1 MNSPGADPAPWRS
14 LSILPCTREEEN
26 ADPERANLLYER
38 SIRENA
44 GSYKLWRAYLL
55 HRTKQ
60 LGSRPLDDEMYEEV
74 NNCFERALVFMHKMP
89 RIWIEYFSLL
99 DKQYLIIRTRRTFNR
114 ALEALP
120 ITQHSRIWPLYL
132 KFIRNDH
139 VPVETA
145 VRIFKRYMQLQPE
158 DAEDF
163 IDYLYV
169 KNRIDEAAT
178 LLCDVINR
186 PNFQSKRN
194 KTKYQLWEELCDMIC
209 EFADQIFS
217 IDSEAVLRDGIVRYQ
232 DQQGRLWNALAR
244 YFVQLGLFNSA
255 RDVYNEAI
263 NAVTTK
269 KDFVE
274 IWEAYTNFEEK
285 YLEHLLNEEELTEER
300 ILEIDMRQASLE
312 ELITNN
318 ALLSN
323 RVSLRQNPHNIKE
336 WQRRVQLFDQ
346 FENSYNSKEETYIES
361 LRTVNPK
368 QALGRY
374 EDLWIDYATF
384 QAGAGFLEKAREIFE
399 KAVEIK
405 YTKLEE
411 LGKVWSCYIEFE
423 IGVGSGYA
431 LKLARRATS
440 TVKNLKL
447 WLLYADL
454 EENLGTY
461 ESTKAVYERIL
472 DLKIATPQVILNYA
486 TLLEE
491 RLYFEES
498 FRVFER
504 GVSLF
509 RWPLSATIW
518 KTYLSKFL
526 NRYGSRKLDRV
537 RDLFE
542 QSLKDCPSEDVFEI
556 SILYA
561 KLEEE
566 NGLFSR
572 AQEIYSKAASRV
584 DSQKKSDVFKIY
596 IRSMM
601 KLVDIHK
608 IRNIYEQAIGSLDNK
623 SARNFCL
630 EYSNLEE
637 ELGEIERAR
646 TIFSFCSQMCD
657 PRVDKE
663 FWKLWADF
671 EQRHGALETIDEMLR
686 IKRSVEAL
694 HPRPEFLSDIQ
705 IESATIAKAIE
716 EKTLEMENKDRVRA

>member
-1 MNSPGADPAPWRS
+1 M
-14 LSILPCTREEEN
+14 PCTREEEN
-26 ADPERANLLYER
+26 ADPARANLLYER
-38 SIRENA
+38 AITDNA
-44 GSYKLWRAYLL
+44 GSYKLWHAYLL
-55 HRTKQ
+55 HRVNQ
-60 LGSRPLDDEMYEEV
+60 LESKPINEEIYEEA

-89 RIWIEYFSLL
+89 RIWIEYCSLL
-99 DKQYLIIRTRRTFNR
+99 DRQYLVTRTRRTFNR

-120 ITQHSRIWPLYL
+120 ITQHARIWPLYL
-132 KFIRNDH
+132 EFIKKDH

-145 VRIFKRYMQLQPE
+145 VRVYKRYMQLQPE
-158 DAEDF
+158 DSENF

-209 EFADQIFS
+209 EFADQIYS

-263 NAVTTK
+263 YTVTTK

-285 YLEHLLNEEELTEER
+285 YLEHLLNEEDPTEEQM
-300 ILEIDMRQASLE
+300 LEIEMRQASLE

-323 RVSLRQNPHNIKE
+323 RVSLRQNPHNVKE
-336 WQRRVQLFDQ
+336 WQRRVQLYDQ
-346 FENSYNSKEETYIES
+346 LEDPYDSKEETYIES
-361 LRTVNPK
+361 LRTVNSK
-368 QALGRY
+368 QALGKY
-374 EDLWIDYATF
+374 EELWIDYATF
-384 QAGAGFLEKAREIFE
+384 QAESGYLDKARDIFE
-399 KAVEIK
+399 KAVDVK
-405 YTKLEE
+405 YPKLED
-411 LGKVWSCYIEFE
+411 LGKVWCSYIEFE
-423 IGVGSGYA
+423 LSINPSKA
-431 LKLARRATS
+431 LNLAKRATS

-454 EENLGTY
+454 EENFGTFD
-461 ESTKAVYERIL
+461 STKAVYERIL
-472 DLKIATPQVILNYA
+472 DLKLATPQVILNYA
-486 TLLEE
+486 TFLEE
-491 RLYFEES
+491 KLYFEKS

-504 GVSLF
+504 GISLF
-509 RWPLSATIW
+509 KWPLSSSIW
-518 KTYLSKFL
+518 KTYLGKFL
-526 NRYGSRKLDRV
+526 NRYGTRKLDRV

-542 QSLKDCPSEDVFEI
+542 QSLKDCPSEDAFEI
-556 SILYA
+556 CILYA

-572 AQEIYSKAASRV
+572 AQEIYTRAATMVSSNR
-584 DSQKKSDVFKIY
+584 KSDVFKIY

-608 IRNIYEQAIGSLDNK
+608 IRNIYEQAIASLDNK
-623 SARNFCL
+623 SARNFSL
-630 EYSNLEE
+630 EYANLEE
-637 ELGEIERAR
+637 ELDEIERAR
-646 TIFSFCSQMCD
+646 TIYSYCSQMCD
-657 PRVDKE
+657 PRVDRE

-694 HPRPEFLSDIQ
+694 YPKPEFLSDIQ

-716 EKTLEMENKDRVRA
+716 EKAIELENKDQAGA

>member
-1 MNSPGADPAPWRS
+1 MDSPEIEPAPWRS

-26 ADPERANLLYER
+26 ADPARANLLYER
-38 SIRENA
+38 AIIENA
-44 GSYKLWRAYLL
+44 GSYKLWHAYLL
-55 HRTKQ
+55 HRTNQ
-60 LGSRPLDDEMYEEV
+60 LKSRPLDDDMYEEV

-89 RIWIEYFSLL
+89 RIWIEYCTLL
-99 DKQYLIIRTRRTFNR
+99 DKQYLVTRTRRTFNR

-120 ITQHSRIWPLYL
+120 ITQHARIWALYL
-132 KFIRNDH
+132 EFINRRH

-145 VRIFKRYMQLQPE
+145 VRIYKRYMQLQPE
-158 DAEDF
+158 EAENF

-169 KNRIDEAAT
+169 NNRINEAAA
-178 LLCDVINR
+178 LLCDIINR
-186 PNFQSKRN
+186 PHFLSKRN

-209 EFADQIFS
+209 EFADQISS

-244 YFVQLGLFNSA
+244 YYVQLGLFNSA

-263 NAVTTK
+263 NTVTTK

-285 YLEHLLNEEELTEER
+285 YLEHLLDEEDPSEDH
-300 ILEIDMRQASLE
+300 ILEIEMRQAYLE

-323 RVSLRQNPHNIKE
+323 RVSLRQNPHNVKE
-336 WQRRVQLFDQ
+336 WQKRVKLYDQ
-346 FENSYNSKEETYIES
+346 FDHSHCSKEETYNEA
-361 LRTVNPK
+361 LRTVNPR
-368 QALGRY
+368 QALGNY
-374 EDLWIDYATF
+374 EELWIEYATF
-384 QAGAGFLEKAREIFE
+384 QADAGLNNKARETFE
-399 KAVEIK
+399 KAVRVR
-405 YTKLEE
+405 YLKLDD
-411 LGKVWSCYIEFE
+411 LAKVWCCYIEFE
-423 IGVGSGYA
+423 LGSGSGDA
-431 LKLARRATS
+431 LTLAKRATS

-454 EENLGTY
+454 EENFGTFA
-461 ESTKAVYERIL
+461 SAKAVYERIL

-486 TLLEE
+486 TFLEE
-491 RLYFEES
+491 KLYFEES
-498 FRVFER
+498 FRIFER

-509 RWPLSATIW
+509 KWPLSASIW
-518 KTYLSKFL
+518 RTYLSKFL
-526 NRYGSRKLDRV
+526 HRYGSRKLDRV

-542 QSLKDCPSEDVFEI
+542 QSLKDCPSSDAFEI
-556 SILYA
+556 FILYA

-572 AQEIYSKAASRV
+572 AQELYTRASMKVENKR
-584 DSQKKSDVFKIY
+584 KSDVFKIY

-608 IRNIYEQAIGSLDNK
+608 IRVIYEQAIGSLDNK

-630 EYSNLEE
+630 EYANLEE
-637 ELGEIERAR
+637 ELDEIERAR
-646 TIFSFCSQMCD
+646 TIYSYCSQMCD

-663 FWKLWADF
+663 FWSLWANF

-686 IKRSVEAL
+686 IKRSIEAL
-694 HPRPEFLSDIQ
+694 YPRPEFLSDVQ

-716 EKTLEMENKDRVRA
+716 EKTLEIESKDQKSA